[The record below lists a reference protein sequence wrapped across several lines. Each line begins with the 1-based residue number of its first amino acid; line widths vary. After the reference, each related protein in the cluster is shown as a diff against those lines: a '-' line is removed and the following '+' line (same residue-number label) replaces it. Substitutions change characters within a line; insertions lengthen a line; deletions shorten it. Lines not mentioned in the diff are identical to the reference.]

1 MKILKCFCAI
11 FLCFIVFAGCSV
23 QNKDSKNKPDE
34 STIAALF
41 DENINYIQNIFV
53 LSSLPHTDEEVE
65 PNVYVVDESYF
76 ADYAAL

>member
-1 MKILKCFCAI
+1 MK
-11 FLCFIVFAGCSV
+11 
-23 QNKDSKNKPDE
+23 
-34 STIAALF
+34 
-41 DENINYIQNIFV
+41 NINCIQNIFV

>member
-41 DENINYIQNIFV
+41 DENINCMQNIFV